1 MQRNNIR
8 ALIERFL
15 HQYGVKVKNE
25 EDDSYVELMMDD
37 HKYIEY
43 ESQGW
48 YLPNDLSLDEEDT
61 ILEEMILN
69 TFQL

>member
-1 MQRNNIR
+1 MQRNNIK

-48 YLPNDLSLDEEDT
+48 YLPNDLL
-61 ILEEMILN
+61 
-69 TFQL
+69 